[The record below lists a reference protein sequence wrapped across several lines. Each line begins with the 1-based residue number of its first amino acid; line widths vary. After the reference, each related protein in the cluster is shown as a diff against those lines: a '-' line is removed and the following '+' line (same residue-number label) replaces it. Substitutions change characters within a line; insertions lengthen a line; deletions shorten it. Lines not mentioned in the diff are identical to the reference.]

1 MKDEGGT
8 MKRLGGGGLRARITR
23 MHPAKTSSGVI
34 FGGSNQPP
42 LPQVRLAGR
51 AAGRLFFP
59 CVLASWRFPSLDV
72 GAKMANDSA
81 GDGLLSPKSMRP
93 IFLSIPLLAATALP
107 AGAITPQEAEFF
119 EKSIRPVLAEQ
130 CYKCHGP
137 EKQKAALRVD
147 SRAAILKGTDDG
159 PVIVPGKP
167 DESPFIKSLRHIG
180 DSKMPEKADKLS
192 DAQIEAM
199 SQWIRMG
206 MPWPENDKLATP
218 SAGEAAKR
226 HWSYQPIKNAAPPA
240 VQDAGHW
247 GRTPVDRFILAAL
260 EAKKIA
266 PSPQASKRTLLRRA
280 TYDLTGLPP
289 TTAEI
294 EAFEKDNA
302 PDAFA
307 RVIDRLLASPRYGER
322 WGRYWLDVARYA
334 DTKGYLAGDESR
346 RYSYSYTYRDWVIGA
361 FNGDLPYDQFI
372 IQQLAGDRIATPDNP
387 QPLAALGFL
396 TLGRRFLNNQADIID
411 DRIDTVSRGL
421 MGITVGCARCHDHK
435 FDPIT
440 QKDYYA
446 LYGVFASSV
455 EPQSKDLPVLKSDLD
470 SAAEAEYRKQLA
482 ERDGEVNKHLDLYR
496 RLFAMGSMPLLGVPT
511 VIPQD
516 QSERFVDK
524 NGRIELNRLKKKVE
538 DLNAGPLSPPRPMA
552 LVDLP
557 QPVNPHVFIRGNPSR
572 PGDLVPRRFLE
583 VLSGGHPEPF
593 KDGSGRLE
601 LARSIA
607 SKTNPLTARVLV
619 NRVWAYHFGTGLV
632 RTPGDFGVKGEA
644 PTHPEL
650 LDYLATQFMENG
662 WSVKNLHRQ
671 IMLSSAYQQASDA
684 RPDAAQADPENRL
697 LARMNRRRLDFE
709 ALRDSLLAAAGQLDA
724 TMGGRPV
731 ELTSVPYPKRR
742 AVYGY
747 IDRQNLPGVFR
758 TFDFASPDTTSPQR
772 FQTTVPQQ
780 ALFMMNSPF
789 VLEQARAVVAKPE
802 FQQPQAYEAQVHELY
817 GCIFARKADAPEV
830 DAGLRFVMN
839 ATTQPSP
846 REPEQPVW
854 QNGFGYYDEAA
865 KRVEFKKFAAFVKD
879 TWQIGAKLPDERL
892 GFVSIRNDGGHPG
905 RDAQHDAIRRWTA
918 PRDGTITISG
928 TLRRPSTDG
937 DGVLGRIVS
946 SRVGELWKAE
956 IAPAGSAEAKVERVS
971 VKAGD
976 TIDFLVGCRGSDNSD
991 AFVWVPIVRG
1001 DKGEWDAKG
1010 QFAGP
1015 AAPLPPPLRPWEQYA
1030 QVLLETNEFVFVD

>member
-1 MKDEGGT
+1 
-8 MKRLGGGGLRARITR
+8 
-23 MHPAKTSSGVI
+23 
-34 FGGSNQPP
+34 
-42 LPQVRLAGR
+42 
-51 AAGRLFFP
+51 
-59 CVLASWRFPSLDV
+59 
-72 GAKMANDSA
+72 
-81 GDGLLSPKSMRP
+81 MRP
-93 IFLSIPLLAATALP
+93 IFLSIPLLAAITLP

-119 EKSIRPVLAEQ
+119 EKSIRPVLVEQ

-137 EKQKAALRVD
+137 EKQKGSLRVD

-167 DESPFIKSLRHIG
+167 EESEFIKSLKHIG
-180 DSKMPEKADKLS
+180 DSKMPEKADKLP

-206 MPWPENDKLATP
+206 MPWPENDKAATP
-218 SAGEAAKR
+218 SAGELAKK
-226 HWSYQPIKNAAPPA
+226 HWSYQPINKKVAPPA
-240 VQDAGHW
+240 VQDAAHW
-247 GRTPVDRFILAAL
+247 GKTPVDQFILAGL

-266 PSPQASKRTLLRRA
+266 PSPQAGKRTLLRRA

-289 TTAEI
+289 TPAEF
-294 EAFEKDNA
+294 EAFENDKS

-307 RVIDRLLASPRYGER
+307 KVLDRLLASPHYGEY
-322 WGRYWLDVARYA
+322 WGRHWLDVSRYA
-334 DTKGYLAGDESR
+334 DTKGYLAGDENR
-346 RYSYSYTYRDWVIGA
+346 RYSYSYTYRDWVINA
-361 FNGDLPYDQFI
+361 FNSDLPYDQFI

-387 QPLAALGFL
+387 EPMAALGFL
-396 TLGRRFLNNQADIID
+396 TLGRRFLNSQPDIID

-446 LYGVFASSV
+446 LYGVFASST
-455 EPQSKDLPVLKSDLD
+455 EPQSTDLPILKSNIDP
-470 SAAEAEYRKQLA
+470 ATEAEYRKQLA
-482 ERDGEVNKHLDLYR
+482 EREGEVNKHLELYR
-496 RLFAMGSMPLLGVPT
+496 SLFGLRTMTWLGVPT
-511 VIPQD
+511 VLPAD
-516 QSERFVDK
+516 QSEKVVDK
-524 NGRIELNRLKKKVE
+524 NGKIEINRLRKKVE
-538 DLNAGPLSPPRPMA
+538 ELNAGPLSPPRPMA
-552 LVDLP
+552 MVDLP
-557 QPVNPHVFIRGNPSR
+557 QPVNPHVFIRGNPGR
-572 PGDLVPRRFLE
+572 PGDAVPRRFLE

-601 LARSIA
+601 LGRSIA
-607 SKTNPLTARVLV
+607 SKDNPLTARVFV

-662 WSVKNLHRQ
+662 WSVKKLHRL
-671 IMLSSAYQQASDA
+671 IMLASAYQQSSDA
-684 RPDAAQADPENRL
+684 RPDAAQVDPENRL

-709 ALRDSLLAAAGQLDA
+709 ALRDSLLAAAGQLDQ

-731 ELTSVPYPKRR
+731 ELTTVPYTKRR
-742 AVYGY
+742 TVYGF

-789 VLEQARAVVAKPE
+789 VMEQARAVVAKPE

-817 GCIFARKADAPEV
+817 ECIFARKADAPEV

-839 ATTQPSP
+839 AITNPAP
-846 REPEQPVW
+846 RVAERPTWE
-854 QNGFGYYDEAA
+854 NGFGFYDEGA
-865 KRVEFKKFAAFVKD
+865 KRVEFKKFAAYVKD
-879 TWQIGAKLPDERL
+879 QWQVGAKIPDEKL
-892 GFVSIRNDGGHPG
+892 GFVSIRGDGGHPG

-918 PRDGTITISG
+918 PRDGVVTISG
-928 TLRRPSTDG
+928 TLRRPSKDG
-937 DGVLGRIVS
+937 DGVVGRIVS
-946 SRVGELWKAE
+946 SRTGEVWKSEVPA
-956 IAPAGSAEAKVERVS
+956 AGSAQSNVAKLE

-976 TIDFLVGCRGSDNSD
+976 TIDFLVGCGGSDNSD
-991 AFVWVPIVRG
+991 SFTWTPVIRS
-1001 DKGEWDAKG
+1001 DSGEWDARA

-1015 AAPLPPPLRPWEQYA
+1015 PPPLPPQLKPWEQFA